1 MLQHRKRKRYS
12 LGLDC
17 IGLHDVTCS
26 VEGSRL
32 SSSSFDMARP
42 PNLPVAIN
50 QIVNSSNV
58 REVSIHQIANSSNVR
73 EVSIRQIANSSN
85 VREVSI
91 HQIVNSSNVREVS
104 ILQIVNSSNVKA
116 ERRTLYFTT
125 HVVCGYFQL
134 MGAYILTLLPIPQ
147 LSPVFYCI
155 LKDPILDK

>member
-50 QIVNSSNV
+50 QIV
-58 REVSIHQIANSSNVR
+58 
-73 EVSIRQIANSSN
+73 NSSN